1 MQGATASAKVFS
13 MQKSFLH
20 WGISAWSSY
29 SVLALILAYYKFR
42 KDKPV
47 LLSSV
52 LILIIGEEKAKR
64 MDRKGY

>member
-1 MQGATASAKVFS
+1 
-13 MQKSFLH
+13 
-20 WGISAWSSY
+20 
-29 SVLALILAYYKFR
+29 LILAYYKFR